1 MCVHSVSFELFL
13 CRTLKQCAQTTS
25 KEKILST
32 WQASN
37 LEWTDLGLQ
46 EKDIEEFLQREVIL
60 TKDDVK
66 NYDNCYCF
74 SFKNLSFL
82 LDSSS
87 SNPLPVGPGVP
98 PDDPPYLKD
107 LTVMFGS
114 RDCTNDDILDWIEV
128 SMFMI
133 TQCKWY
139 TV

>member
-1 MCVHSVSFELFL
+1 M
-13 CRTLKQCAQTTS
+13 
-25 KEKILST
+25 
-32 WQASN
+32 
-37 LEWTDLGLQ
+37 
-46 EKDIEEFLQREVIL
+46 
-60 TKDDVK
+60 K
-66 NYDNCYCF
+66 NYINGYCF

-128 SMFMI
+128 SI
-133 TQCKWY
+133 L
-139 TV
+139 